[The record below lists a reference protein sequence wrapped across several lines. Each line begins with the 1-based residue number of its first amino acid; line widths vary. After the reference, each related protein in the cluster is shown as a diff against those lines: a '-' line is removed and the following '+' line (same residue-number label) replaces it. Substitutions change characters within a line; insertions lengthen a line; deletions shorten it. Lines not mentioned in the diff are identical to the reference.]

1 MWDAS
6 IIFAKYVE
14 ISSDF
19 SVSSMAGKRVLELG
33 SGCGLG
39 GLALM
44 MRGAAVTLTDL
55 PLVTSSLTSINAARV
70 FGKLHSLGAQVVDFI
85 RPIVAPIDWRDH
97 SLIPSTFPDSDR
109 LPFIAFEESYDV
121 VLLTDCVFSRSLVK
135 DLVLTI
141 LKYCAAKSELI
152 CCHEIRDEVVKIWR
166 FPIKVDALTHLNTLF
181 VGRQWSIHR

>member
-14 ISSDF
+14 ISNDF
-19 SVSSMAGKRVLELG
+19 SISSMAGKRVLELG

-70 FGKLHSLGAQVVDFI
+70 FGKLSSLGAQAVEYI
-85 RPIVAPIDWRDH
+85 RPQVASIDWRDH
-97 SLIPSTFPDSDR
+97 DSTPTPLADNSDQLPS
-109 LPFIAFEESYDV
+109 IALEESFDV
-121 VLLTDCVFSRSLVK
+121 VLLTDCVFSKSLVR
-135 DLVLTI
+135 DLVSTI
-141 LKYCAAKSELI
+141 LKFSTAKSELI
-152 CCHEIRDEVVKIWR
+152 CCHEIRDEVDFI
-166 FPIKVDALTHLNTLF
+166 
-181 VGRQWSIHR
+181 QY